1 MLDENPSNFVS
12 LQIISSGR
20 SELATGLVRTASA
33 TAPATQVQVGLFF
46 RLVIYS
52 TIIKERIL

>member
-1 MLDENPSNFVS
+1 MLDESPANFIS

-33 TAPATQVQVGLFF
+33 TATATQVQVGLFF
-46 RLVIYS
+46 
-52 TIIKERIL
+52 K